1 MTIKILLPSKI
12 CDVPGA
18 KRTDIKMRK
27 SWRSLVL
34 VVFCSRVWLHCFLP
48 SSQAPPR
55 RALSHTQIGAATQ
68 LDAWSPVHTGD
79 CSNQTSWGG
88 APQLSHQVTVLFA
101 GFVGLCVCVCVSVGR
116 PGAEQTVAPAP
127 ILCAQCSFPSK
138 GWSKPCKVNFYL
150 LIKSS
155 SAQSA
160 AGGWKLN
167 ILLMVWWKVLAS
179 SEWTDSLTE
188 KTPPSSQG
196 ERGRKTLFI
205 HGARWS
211 QSLPR
216 EGDLNV

>member
-1 MTIKILLPSKI
+1 MTVACAGCFLLPSL
-12 CDVPGA
+12 DP
-18 KRTDIKMRK
+18 
-27 SWRSLVL
+27 LFPPVL
-34 VVFCSRVWLHCFLP
+34 S
-48 SSQAPPR
+48 
-55 RALSHTQIGAATQ
+55 GAATPCTQ
-68 LDAWSPVHTGD
+68 SYPNWSCYTAWCVITSAHRRLQQ
-79 CSNQTSWGG
+79 SNILRWRTAAEPPGNRFIRW
-88 APQLSHQVTVLFA
+88 VRRF
-101 GFVGLCVCVCVSVGR
+101 VCVCVSVGR

-179 SEWTDSLTE
+179 SGWTDSLTE